1 MGKLWVGADSIQKMA
16 VVTVAVDG
24 VSRPIAV
31 PWRNKDVFE
40 MMVDA
45 VVRASRGWMQGLE
58 LK

>member
-1 MGKLWVGADSIQKMA
+1 MV

-31 PWRNKDVFE
+31 PWRNKNVFE

-45 VVRASRGWMQGLE
+45 VIRASRGWMQGLE
-58 LK
+58 VEVRCKPAGR